1 VIDVDFQLVMNLFL
15 SIISDKLTFISK
27 HKKIQKLLKMLDKAR
42 RDRKERCVIS
52 SHLKLTLCFN
62 KLVLNLYIIFIQ
74 LYLSLIDVF
83 IASLSNLFTRNL
95 VE

>member
-1 VIDVDFQLVMNLFL
+1 VIDVDFQLVMNLSL
-15 SIISDKLTFISK
+15 SIISDRLTFISK
-27 HKKIQKLLKMLDKAR
+27 CRKVQKLLRMLDKVK
-42 RDRKERCVIS
+42 RDRKERRVIS
-52 SHLKLTLCFN
+52 SHLKLTLCFS

-74 LYLSLIDVF
+74 LYLSSINVF